1 MAIYIRRRD
10 FIVTL
15 SGAAT
20 WPLVARAQQ
29 TVNPVI
35 GFLSGRS
42 PAEAAPTVR
51 AFRQG
56 LDKIGYTE
64 GKNVAIEYRW
74 AEGRYERLPAL
85 AAELVGHQVAV
96 IAATGGEVSG
106 LAVKA
111 ATTTIPIVFTAGGDP
126 VALGLVGSLNHPGGN
141 VTGVA
146 FTVTESASKRLGL
159 LRQLMPNAT
168 AIAMLTNPNFPS
180 TSDETRDVQSNAR
193 SLGMQIRLLS
203 ASTNGE
209 IDAAFAVLAQ
219 ERPDALFVVGDPFL
233 LGQRDQLVLLAAR
246 HAIPTIYPQREY
258 VDAGGLMSYGADI
271 PGAYRLAGTYV
282 GRILKGEK
290 PADLPVQQPTKLEM
304 VLNLKTAKALG
315 LVIPPMVLALAD
327 EVIE

>member
-1 MAIYIRRRD
+1 MRRRD
-10 FIVTL
+10 FISLLT
-15 SGAAT
+15 GGAT
-20 WPLVARAQQ
+20 WPLAARAQQ

-42 PAEAAPTVR
+42 PNEAAPSVR
-51 AFRQG
+51 ALRQG
-56 LDKIGYTE
+56 LDEIGYTE

-74 AEGRYERLPAL
+74 AEGHERLPAL
-85 AAELVGHQVAV
+85 AAELVGYQVAV
-96 IAATGGEVSG
+96 IAARGGVVSG
-106 LAVKA
+106 FAAMA
-111 ATTTIPIVFTAGGDP
+111 ATTAIPIVFTAGGDP

-146 FTVTESASKRLGL
+146 FTVSESASKRLGL

-180 TSDETRDVQSNAR
+180 TSDETRDAHANAR
-193 SLGMQIRLLS
+193 SLGMQIRFLS
-203 ASTNGE
+203 ASTVGE
-209 IDAAFAVLAQ
+209 IDAAFAILAQ
-219 ERPDALFVVGDPFL
+219 ERPDALFVGGDPFL
-233 LGQRDQLVLLAAR
+233 LGRRDQLVSLAAR
-246 HAIPTIYPQREY
+246 HAVPTIYPQREY

-304 VLNLKTAKALG
+304 VLDLKTAKAG
-315 LVIPPMVLALAD
+315 LTIPPMILALAD